1 MRASQQSGFPRL
13 AYGNHGS
20 LPTSDS
26 QTTLLIIAK
35 ARRRG
40 PGLGQSL
47 RGYRLPLPGDRGAQ
61 SAALVFQPRL
71 RFVRGLSIA

>member
-26 QTTLLIIAK
+26 QITLLIIAK

-40 PGLGQSL
+40 PWPESVFA
-47 RGYRLPLPGDRGAQ
+47 RL
-61 SAALVFQPRL
+61 SAAATGIEECSPR
-71 RFVRGLSIA
+71 RWCSCLSYASYTTPSID